1 MNSNEA
7 PIIEV
12 VDLVRKF
19 GDRTVLNDISFNV
32 HRGETLVI
40 MGGSGCGKST
50 LLRHMIGSM
59 KPTSGSVKIFGE
71 EIATMNEREIGRVR
85 QRFGML
91 FQSGALLA
99 SLTVGENV
107 ALPLFQHTDKSPD
120 EIEEIV
126 EQKLQ
131 MVGLTG
137 FEDLKPA
144 EISGGMKKRV
154 GLARALAL
162 DPELLFSDEPTSGLD
177 PIMTAVVDQ
186 LTLKLAH
193 GSHVTAVVVSH
204 DMTSAFRIATRMIML
219 GHGFDSD
226 PQLSRVNEIL
236 TMQDIVDPTERI
248 NLVYKRALEFMEK
261 IVGKKEVFPKAQLEK
276 VMNFPFDGFETRL
289 KGGFQK
295 NMFIFF
301 ETFWPEKFEVVN
313 TKLAGLIYN
322 GMREANELGFTT
334 SVNVGYYLTLVFLLG
349 HRFATDLQYPWLMKV
364 LYDPELKDESYKAAC
379 LHFMARKYF
388 EILLGNTVRENLNDR
403 GN

>member
-12 VDLVRKF
+12 ADLVRKF
-19 GDRTVLNDISFNV
+19 GDRAVLNDISFNV
-32 HRGETLVI
+32 RRGETLVI

-107 ALPLFQHTDKSPD
+107 ALPLFQHTEKSPD

-126 EQKLQ
+126 KQKLQ

-137 FEDLKPA
+137 FEDLKPD

-193 GSHVTAVVVSH
+193 GSHMTAVVVSH

-219 GHGFDSD
+219 GHGSIVAQGTPEEIRTSTNPEVHQFINGEADG
-226 PQLSRVNEIL
+226 PIPLNLS
-236 TMQDIVDPTERI
+236 QDEHEHHQHVKPR
-248 NLVYKRALEFMEK
+248 
-261 IVGKKEVFPKAQLEK
+261 
-276 VMNFPFDGFETRL
+276 PF
-289 KGGFQK
+289 
-295 NMFIFF
+295 
-301 ETFWPEKFEVVN
+301 VS
-313 TKLAGLIYN
+313 A
-322 GMREANELGFTT
+322 
-334 SVNVGYYLTLVFLLG
+334 
-349 HRFATDLQYPWLMKV
+349 RFRFHHKTP
-364 LYDPELKDESYKAAC
+364 
-379 LHFMARKYF
+379 
-388 EILLGNTVRENLNDR
+388 
-403 GN
+403 

>member
-1 MNSNEA
+1 MKANGG

-12 VDLVRKF
+12 TDLVRTF
-19 GDRTVLNDISFNV
+19 GDRAVLDDISFNV

-59 KPTSGSVKIFGE
+59 QPTSGSVKLFGE
-71 EIATMNEREIGRVR
+71 EITTMKEHEIIRVR

-107 ALPLFQHTDKSPD
+107 ALPLLQHTDKSVD
-120 EIEEIV
+120 EVEEIV
-126 EQKLQ
+126 KQKLQ

-137 FEDLKPA
+137 FENLKPD

-186 LTLKLAH
+186 LTLKLTH
-193 GSHVTAVVVSH
+193 GTHMTAVVVSH

-219 GHGFDSD
+219 GHGNIVAQGTPDEIRTSSNPEVQQFIKGEADG
-226 PQLSRVNEIL
+226 PVPLNLSQEEH
-236 TMQDIVDPTERI
+236 QDHRHVKPRP
-248 NLVYKRALEFMEK
+248 LFGAR
-261 IVGKKEVFPKAQLEK
+261 
-276 VMNFPFDGFETRL
+276 
-289 KGGFQK
+289 
-295 NMFIFF
+295 
-301 ETFWPEKFEVVN
+301 
-313 TKLAGLIYN
+313 
-322 GMREANELGFTT
+322 
-334 SVNVGYYLTLVFLLG
+334 
-349 HRFATDLQYPWLMKV
+349 HRFHHKTP
-364 LYDPELKDESYKAAC
+364 
-379 LHFMARKYF
+379 
-388 EILLGNTVRENLNDR
+388 
-403 GN
+403 